1 MLLRSSSYFERSPAL
16 LAATEARRD
25 ALEASVADLLGT
37 AWRGIE
43 SLLHDSLSTLAERVE
58 HAAREELSER
68 GARLEA
74 GIEATRRTAELR
86 ERQVRVEK
94 AFAVRDALERRGASL
109 GLEGLDLE
117 RRRLKAALE
126 ASERRRREAEER
138 VQTLETMIARSK
150 ADKARESA
158 MRQQCV
164 LATAQR
170 RPLHAAPAALSAAS
184 GSGAATS
191 NGRSLPPP
199 HGMPSRSA
207 GQQPL
212 NAAPSPQQRATSQAR
227 RPPQKSAPT
236 EASGSESRLPER
248 ELELDERLAE
258 RLAQERLMQRMAE
271 MERT

>member
-1 MLLRSSSYFERSPAL
+1 
-16 LAATEARRD
+16 
-25 ALEASVADLLGT
+25 
-37 AWRGIE
+37 
-43 SLLHDSLSTLAERVE
+43 
-58 HAAREELSER
+58 
-68 GARLEA
+68 
-74 GIEATRRTAELR
+74 
-86 ERQVRVEK
+86 
-94 AFAVRDALERRGASL
+94 
-109 GLEGLDLE
+109 
-117 RRRLKAALE
+117 
-126 ASERRRREAEER
+126 

-227 RPPQKSAPT
+227 RPPQESAPT
-236 EASGSESRLPER
+236 EASGSGSGSGSRLPER